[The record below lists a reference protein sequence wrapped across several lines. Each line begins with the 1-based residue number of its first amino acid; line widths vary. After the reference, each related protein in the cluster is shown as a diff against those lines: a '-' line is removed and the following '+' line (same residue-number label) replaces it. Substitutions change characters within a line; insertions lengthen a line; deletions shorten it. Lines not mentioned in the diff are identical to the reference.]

1 MLSLITYTVENET
14 HNYTFNYTIELQK
27 TTNTDYTIC
36 GNNWNACVSATMTY
50 QLCPMEIDDQS
61 VSLSKGDFQNI
72 LTVEL
77 L

>member
-1 MLSLITYTVENET
+1 MKPVTTHLITLSSYK
-14 HNYTFNYTIELQK
+14 K

-36 GNNWNACVSATMTY
+36 GNNWNACVSATLTY

-61 VSLSKGDFQNI
+61 VSLSKGDFQSI

>member
-1 MLSLITYTVENET
+1 MKPITTHLITLSSY
-14 HNYTFNYTIELQK
+14 K
-27 TTNTDYTIC
+27 KKTNTNYTIC
-36 GNNWNACVSATMTY
+36 GNNRNASVSATMTY